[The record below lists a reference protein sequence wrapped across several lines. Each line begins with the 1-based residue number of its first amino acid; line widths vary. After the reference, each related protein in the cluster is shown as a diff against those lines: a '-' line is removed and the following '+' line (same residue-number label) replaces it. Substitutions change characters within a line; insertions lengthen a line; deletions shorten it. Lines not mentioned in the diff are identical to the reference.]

1 MKEEHVTITLKYND
15 IEFLWSTQRLPNNK
29 MKCNTDGAGNTAVH
43 PKLTWDAL
51 DANVTIDR
59 ESESFVVKMI

>member
-1 MKEEHVTITLKYND
+1 MEHATITLQYNE
-15 IEFLWSTQRLPNNK
+15 IGFLWSTQRLPNNK
-29 MKCNTDGAGNTAVH
+29 MKCNADVARNTAVH
-43 PKLTWDAL
+43 PKLNWDAL